1 MVFFTVLS
9 TDHLIDN
16 IDNTFRYSSSENVW
30 KEMGCLNTGRGGA
43 CVVVVQKEEV
53 DNNNVTV
60 GPTPLPTDVSQS
72 TSASTETNS
81 NAEF

>member
-1 MVFFTVLS
+1 
-9 TDHLIDN
+9 
-16 IDNTFRYSSSENVW
+16 
-30 KEMGCLNTGRGGA
+30 MGCLNTGRGGA

-60 GPTPLPTDVSQS
+60 GPTSPPTDVSQS
-72 TSASTETNS
+72 TSASTERNS